1 MSSKTKVKPQNVN
14 TKNHVSDSDLET
26 VTGGAWSDVLDKAA
40 DAYKD
45 KKKKK

>member
-1 MSSKTKVKPQNVN
+1 MRSKTKVKPQNVN
-14 TKNHVSDSDLET
+14 PPKPVSVSDLET

-40 DAYKD
+40 DAYKN

>member
-14 TKNHVSDSDLET
+14 TPNPVSDSNLET

-40 DAYKD
+40 DAYKKKN
-45 KKKKK
+45 KKK

>member
-14 TKNHVSDSDLET
+14 TKNPVSDSDLET

-40 DAYKD
+40 DVYKN

>member
-14 TKNHVSDSDLET
+14 TLNPVSVSDLET

-40 DAYKD
+40 DAYKKKN
-45 KKKKK
+45 KKK